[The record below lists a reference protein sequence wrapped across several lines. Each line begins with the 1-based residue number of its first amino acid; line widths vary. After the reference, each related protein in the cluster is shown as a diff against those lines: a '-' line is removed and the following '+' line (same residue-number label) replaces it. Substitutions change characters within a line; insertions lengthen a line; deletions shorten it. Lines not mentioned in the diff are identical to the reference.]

1 MNLCGCKY
9 AKVENSNGRSTTW
22 YYICRL
28 TGQMTDPNLC
38 RGCKNKEPE
47 KEAEKNE
54 LSEQRSHYS
63 YS

>member
-9 AKVENSNGRSTTW
+9 AKVENSNGRSMTW

-47 KEAEKNE
+47 KEAEK
-54 LSEQRSHYS
+54 
-63 YS
+63 